1 MSNEAHLDF
10 LQRSGDRTIT
20 QVNYIENDHGFS
32 SYKIENG
39 ILHVIQVYGDG
50 KYWERFYR
58 KVAKENNVKRAMFYT
73 RRNPKAFE
81 RRFGA
86 EVVQYIMMIKDKDS
100 V

>member
-10 LQRSGDRTIT
+10 MQRSGDRTIT
-20 QVNYIENDHGFS
+20 QVNYIENDQGFA
-32 SYKIENG
+32 SYKIEG
-39 ILHVIQVYGDG
+39 GVLHVIQVYGNG
-50 KYWERFYR
+50 KHWERFFR

-86 EVVQYIMMIKDKDS
+86 KVVQYIMMIEDKDS